1 MWHKMCSLERKVSNS
16 IILLSYMAYNT
27 VLLCPGRS
35 MIMLDSGDKESASVV
50 FCSGMYILL

>member
-1 MWHKMCSLERKVSNS
+1 MCSLERKVSNS